1 MSKDARAQILLIH
14 AATFAVA
21 VAICAAVNLWLS
33 PGRLWFVW
41 VALGWG
47 IGVAAHGLAF
57 WLRHTRR
64 RERVFVDRK
73 ARGFTIHLFAYVAVV
88 VLLFVVNLTMTPK
101 VWWFYWVALGWG
113 AGVAF
118 HGWCAFFRKRQSA
131 QVGANPRR
139 RWGRLR
145 RDRHRASA
153 EEPTPHAAKKTSPT
167 KKRAARNKQA
177 SPRKRPR
184 T

>member
-118 HGWCAFFRKRQSA
+118 HGWCAFFRKRQPA
-131 QVGANPRR
+131 Q
-139 RWGRLR
+139 
-145 RDRHRASA
+145 
-153 EEPTPHAAKKTSPT
+153 AAKKKSPT